1 MLDLEVT
8 PLASGPAWPE
18 GGREARHV
26 AFTYPVP
33 PARWTA
39 ADLRA
44 VMQKAARLVPTST
57 PVAAVQSV
65 SWAED
70 GTFELALALGERP
83 SGDGAEYA
91 ATVRA
96 DRVSASDVRRV
107 GGVRWSLLHGGW

>member
-1 MLDLEVT
+1 MLELEVM

-44 VMQKAARLVPTST
+44 VMAQAARLVPASA
-57 PVAAVQSV
+57 PVAAFQSV

-70 GTFELALALGERP
+70 GTFELALALGGRP
-83 SGDGAEYA
+83 SGDGAEFV

-96 DRVSASDVRRV
+96 DRVSSADVRRV
-107 GGVRWSLLHGGW
+107 GGVRWSLLHGGL